1 MQLDSNILV
10 SSIVFAS
17 LIILGLLS
25 TNNTF
30 AAEIFEIEA
39 NIDLSKIPDSEKLKV
54 IAFANGEFDV
64 KFVDNIQEMKSKSIS
79 VPFNFERTNDLVTV
93 GVNDEYFVCAYDLKP
108 DTGIMKSYS
117 CVEGNIENTDG
128 KNTINIGSGSKNTLS
143 TGSFQSVSEVD
154 ESKAK
159 DESNAKDVTMNI
171 LVPLF
176 DRKNVQNIKVTA
188 MNKGELQTKEVNA
201 ADLLKNSNGDT
212 IKFSFNFDRKTEI
225 GQIEKGDLYFAC
237 VSANELN
244 PPEGTE
250 CEHKLT
256 KTIGRGNNLYAR

>member
-1 MQLDSNILV
+1 
-10 SSIVFAS
+10 
-17 LIILGLLS
+17 
-25 TNNTF
+25 
-30 AAEIFEIEA
+30 
-39 NIDLSKIPDSEKLKV
+39 LKV

-64 KFVDNIQEMKSKSIS
+64 KFVDNIQEMKSKSILVS
-79 VPFNFERTNDLVTV
+79 FTFERTNDLVTV
-93 GVNDEYFVCAYDLKP
+93 GVNDEYFVCAYDIKP
-108 DTGIMKSYS
+108 KTDIMKSYS

-143 TGSFQSVSEVD
+143 TGSFQSVDEVGK
-154 ESKAK
+154 SKAK
-159 DESNAKDVTMNI
+159 EVIINI
-171 LVPLF
+171 LVPLS

-188 MNKGELQTKEVNA
+188 MNKGDLLTKEVNA

-237 VSANELN
+237 VSADELN

>member
-10 SSIVFAS
+10 SSIVLAS

-30 AAEIFEIEA
+30 AAETFEIEA
-39 NIDLSKIPDSEKLKV
+39 NIDLSKIPNTEKLKV

-64 KFVDNIQEMKSKSIS
+64 KFIDNIQEMKSKSIS
-79 VPFNFERTNDLVTV
+79 VSFSFERTNDLVTV
-93 GVNDEYFVCAYDLKP
+93 GVNDEYFVCAYDIKP
-108 DTGIMKSYS
+108 KTDIMKSYS

-143 TGSFQSVSEVD
+143 TGSFQSVDEVGK
-154 ESKAK
+154 SKTK
-159 DESNAKDVTMNI
+159 EVIINI
-171 LVPLF
+171 LVPLS

-188 MNKGELQTKEVNA
+188 MNKGDLLTKEVNA

-237 VSANELN
+237 VSADELN